1 MLTVDA
7 HNRMTIGDILVHN
20 WMCERHESPLIT
32 RQPPLG
38 KLFPNVP
45 NSFIVNYMTKVFN
58 YHEDDIFYSVM
69 ERKMNAVAATYQL
82 LQKHFESG
90 HKVIGVPPINLEYLK
105 ECDKDKTDASFK
117 TSTELP
123 VIKKENSSLVSA
135 KPAVNLFKYSSSKY
149 SEYKPRDIKRSF
161 SLRARNNKLRVGK
174 HTKMDEDN
182 GMVPDFILTY
192 AHNEQIEYEIPDR
205 RYEWEQSFIVTKHG
219 SMKSGSKNR
228 TNQNSDAMSNSR
240 FVPEEDGKSA
250 TPIKNNIPA
259 GRHSQVCTPVNSCV
273 EEEIYPTKSIC
284 GGSEITESYKPS
296 LNKAGEDRNTLRS
309 WSSYPS
315 QRSKL
320 TRGMS
325 LTAKREPNTV
335 YKVPASTQ
343 KTLTPREAKSY
354 FDEITKA
361 RVVGTGN
368 DLVFL
373 TLFFSLRLQLFMT
386 ALGQNVCSANLHV
399 TNACSNNYLFSE

>member
-1 MLTVDA
+1 MGMLTLAAQD
-7 HNRMTIGDILVHN
+7 RMTIGDILVHS
-20 WMCERHESPLIT
+20 WMCEGHESPLIT
-32 RQPPLG
+32 QQSPLG

-90 HKVIGVPPINLEYLK
+90 HKVIGVPPINLEYFKDSDK
-105 ECDKDKTDASFK
+105 EKIDASFK
-117 TSTELP
+117 TTTELP
-123 VIKKENSSLVSA
+123 VIKKEKSSLVSST
-135 KPAVNLFKYSSSKY
+135 PAVNLFKYSSSKY
-149 SEYKPRDIKRSF
+149 SDYKPRDIKRSL
-161 SLRARNNKLRVGK
+161 SLRTRNNKLRVGK
-174 HTKMDEDN
+174 YTRMDEDN
-182 GMVPDFILTY
+182 GIVPDFILTY

-219 SMKSGSKNR
+219 SVKNGKNTR
-228 TNQNSDAMSNSR
+228 VNQGGDSLSNSR
-240 FVPEEDGKSA
+240 FVSEDNRKSV
-250 TPIKNNIPA
+250 TPVRNNSPV

-284 GGSEITESYKPS
+284 GGSEITESYKPP
-296 LNKAGEDRNTLRS
+296 LNKSCEDQSNVRS

-315 QRSKL
+315 QRSRL

-325 LTAKREPNTV
+325 LTAKRDQNIT
-335 YKVPASTQ
+335 YKVPASAP

-361 RVVGTGN
+361 KVVGTGN
-368 DLVFL
+368 DLSRD
-373 TLFFSLRLQLFMT
+373 TT
-386 ALGQNVCSANLHV
+386 KP
-399 TNACSNNYLFSE
+399 TK